1 MKQWRHWL
9 QNNSRRCWMAG
20 ALALAYLLGVSA
32 GLWGGAIRRGE
43 RSSSDAAPGREE
55 ARPLFEQTTELTI
68 VMGSHESWP
77 YRADQLLWKYLQ
89 EATNTSLKVF
99 AYPMLEYP
107 ERLGLMLATRQNLPD
122 LIHVTNADMM
132 ASNVNYGLFESVDDH
147 LELMPNYIR
156 FFDSLPAAERRKLMV
171 QRIAGDGEIYAPPVY
186 GTETISNVMGWM
198 VRKDIFQK
206 HGLAMPT
213 TLDEVREAARTL
225 KEIYPS
231 SYPISIRN
239 GLRALNLICPAFRNN
254 FSYGVYYDFVLEE
267 WAFGACDELMKTV
280 AAYFAKLHA
289 EGLVPPN
296 YVDISDWEWEHLV
309 SNDQGFIMPEYL
321 VRLDY
326 FNLPNRQRDPAY
338 TWAMIPAPK
347 AKLPTGQNKLS
358 KNNVDLTGYIVCN
371 AGDPKRVENAFRFL
385 DWMYSDEGSLLLSWG
400 KKDEDYVM
408 LGNAEKQHV
417 NPKGEDLRYKY
428 GFGTYGVTQRVD
440 PLAMDT
446 LYSEEQ
452 RQNAKIGLAYME
464 DEANPSLWLT
474 FGKED
479 QAQVDHVKRQVFY
492 VADGWLQQFITNQKS
507 LSEWDIFQKQL
518 KDAGVDRLVAFYDAA
533 YTRAMSK
540 YD

>member
-1 MKQWRHWL
+1 M
-9 QNNSRRCWMAG
+9 
-20 ALALAYLLGVSA
+20 
-32 GLWGGAIRRGE
+32 
-43 RSSSDAAPGREE
+43 
-55 ARPLFEQTTELTI
+55 
-68 VMGSHESWP
+68 
-77 YRADQLLWKYLQ
+77 
-89 EATNTSLKVF
+89 
-99 AYPMLEYP
+99 
-107 ERLGLMLATRQNLPD
+107 
-122 LIHVTNADMM
+122 
-132 ASNVNYGLFESVDDH
+132 
-147 LELMPNYIR
+147 
-156 FFDSLPAAERRKLMV
+156 
-171 QRIAGDGEIYAPPVY
+171 
-186 GTETISNVMGWM
+186 
-198 VRKDIFQK
+198 
-206 HGLAMPT
+206 
-213 TLDEVREAARTL
+213 
-225 KEIYPS
+225 
-231 SYPISIRN
+231 
-239 GLRALNLICPAFRNN
+239 
-254 FSYGVYYDFVLEE
+254 
-267 WAFGACDELMKTV
+267 
-280 AAYFAKLHA
+280 
-289 EGLVPPN
+289 
-296 YVDISDWEWEHLV
+296 
-309 SNDQGFIMPEYL
+309 
-321 VRLDY
+321 
-326 FNLPNRQRDPAY
+326 
-338 TWAMIPAPK
+338 
-347 AKLPTGQNKLS
+347 
-358 KNNVDLTGYIVCN
+358 DLTGYIVCN

-479 QAQVDHVKRQVFY
+479 QAQVDHVERQVFY